1 MLLRL
6 PLYRSIVSA
15 VEIPC
20 AEVIPMKIR
29 VSPRLHQYVL
39 PILLTGLLLLL
50 VFPLAAAESGDDDH
64 HPARVIGG
72 YFEEWS
78 IYFAGFNIA
87 NLQTNGVANKLT
99 HLTYAFGNA
108 TPTGCAIADAW
119 ADYQSP
125 YLPSVSGAPYT
136 GPLYGNFAA
145 LQQLKQLHPNLKVL
159 ISLLGAG
166 GFSAAASTASGRA
179 AFVANCIDLFINGNL
194 GAGLSAAGV
203 FDGFDIDWEFPTP
216 SDTVNATLLIKE
228 FRKQLNA
235 LGKTNDKH
243 YLLTMF
249 GPAGQQ
255 NFSNIQLA
263 AVAEQLDFY
272 NVQGYDFHGTWE
284 TSTNHA
290 SPLFDD
296 QQDPVRDENFYI
308 DYTIGAY
315 LEAGVPPSK
324 LVLGIPIYARGW
336 TGVPSANNG
345 LYQSSTDPAPFPPPD
360 YLQTP
365 GVITYRTL
373 KGLSGFTRYFDY
385 KRIAVWLYDPN
396 SRTFWSYDDP
406 VTVWL
411 KTAYVRTRVEGGLG
425 GTFVWA
431 LKDDDVNGTIVKTMA
446 AGLQ

>member
-1 MLLRL
+1 
-6 PLYRSIVSA
+6 
-15 VEIPC
+15 
-20 AEVIPMKIR
+20 MKIR
-29 VSPRLHQYVL
+29 VSLHLHQHVL
-39 PILLTGLLLLL
+39 PILLTGLLLL
-50 VFPLAAAESGDDDH
+50 VFPLAAAESGDDDQ
-64 HPARVIGG
+64 HPARVVGG

-87 NLQTNGVANKLT
+87 NLQANGVANKLT
-99 HLTYAFGNA
+99 HLIYAFGNA
-108 TPTGCAIADAW
+108 TPSGCAIADSW

-125 YLPSVSGAPYT
+125 YLPSVSGAPYS

-159 ISLLGAG
+159 ISLAGAA
-166 GFSAAASTASGRA
+166 GFSAAASTASGRE

-194 GAGLSAAGV
+194 GEGLSAAGV
-203 FDGFDIDWEFPTP
+203 FDGFDIDWEFPAA
-216 SDTVNATLLIKE
+216 SDTANATLLMKE

-235 LGKTNDKH
+235 LGKTNEKH

-263 AVAEQLDFY
+263 AVAKQLDFY

-296 QQDPVRDENFYI
+296 LQDPVGDENFYI

-345 LYQSSTDPAPFPPPD
+345 LYQRSTGPAPFPPDD

-365 GVITYRTL
+365 GVITYLTL
-373 KGLSGFTRYFDY
+373 TGLTGFTRYFDH

-396 SRTFWSYDDP
+396 SQTFWSYDDP

-425 GTFVWA
+425 GAFVWA
-431 LKDDDVNGTIVKTMA
+431 LKDDDANGTIVKTMA
-446 AGLQ
+446 GGLQ